1 MNDKIAIYQKQ
12 HINALQT
19 IEKLKKIKAEID
31 LKLKDNP
38 VCAFLHKDLRGVN
51 LDITITENEIEH
63 IESYLYQNNI

>member
-1 MNDKIAIYQKQ
+1 MNEKIAIYQKQ

-38 VCAFLHKDLRGVN
+38 VCAFL
-51 LDITITENEIEH
+51 
-63 IESYLYQNNI
+63 